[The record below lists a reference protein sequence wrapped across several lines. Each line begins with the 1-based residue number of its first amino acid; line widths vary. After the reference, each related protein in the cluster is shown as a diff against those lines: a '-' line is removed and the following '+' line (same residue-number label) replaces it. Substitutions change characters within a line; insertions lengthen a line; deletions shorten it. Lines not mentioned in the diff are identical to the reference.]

1 MAEKPFSERITGGVV
16 GIAGESHGGAR
27 IDRTVIQIVQH
38 QLAAAYPHAAFDTGI
53 NYAQG
58 FDTIVLEYER
68 GANPANDETAAAEH
82 RDKIVQMIAQALA
95 EAP

>member
-1 MAEKPFSERITGGVV
+1 MGERPFSERITGGVV

-38 QLAAAYPHAAFDTGI
+38 QLAAAYPQATFDTGI

-58 FDTIVLEYER
+58 FDTIVFEFES
-68 GANPANDETAAAEH
+68 GADPANDETAVAEH
-82 RDKIVQMIAQALA
+82 SNEIAQMIAQALA